1 MTGSS
6 SFVARFLCAPE
17 YLCALPRPKGEANA
31 VEDGVNALEKELQMR
46 SLRTFR
52 LRGGPTPRQLQSGLV
67 HKSRRQE
74 KGGNDASGMG

>member
-52 LRGGPTPRQLQSGLV
+52 LRGSYSPAAAKRTRSQIAPTRE
-67 HKSRRQE
+67 RRE
-74 KGGNDASGMG
+74 